1 MTTGQ
6 PIQNSPPPI
15 DRNLPGFDLDRLR
28 GVLWRRVLA
37 YGVDLVMI
45 GLLISLA
52 FLALSPFFILSL
64 GLLSVPI
71 LLVIG
76 LIPLTYHTLLIG
88 GSGAATYGQR
98 LFGLIVV
105 AGGGGRPSYLQ
116 ALALTV
122 LFYLSISLTSF
133 LILAVMLFTRYRQGV
148 HDLLTDTV
156 VLRRSGPVE
165 ILSGNGR

>member
-6 PIQNSPPPI
+6 PIQPHPPSTAPG
-15 DRNLPGFDLDRLR
+15 LPGFDPDSLR

-37 YGVDLVMI
+37 YGIDLAVI
-45 GLLISLA
+45 GLLVSLA

-64 GLLSVPI
+64 GLLSAPI
-71 LLVIG
+71 LFVIG
-76 LIPLTYHTLLIG
+76 LIPLAYHTLLIG
-88 GSGAATYGQR
+88 GAGSSTWGQR

-105 AGGGGRPSYLQ
+105 ARSGGRPGYLQ
-116 ALALTV
+116 ALVLTV

-148 HDLLTDTV
+148 HDLIADTV

-165 ILSGNGR
+165 ILPGGCR